1 MRGIRRSHKDRKGK
15 PPIRAVSAGCPQVA
29 DRSILSEVDW
39 ICRPSSWVCRGVDP
53 HSGYIDDMAR
63 RQASGGEE
71 QGCLRRIATGRLL
84 PPATKLQDAQKGAEV
99 TSERYFPHWKKERNY
114 KPYLISLC
122 HYK

>member
-1 MRGIRRSHKDRKGK
+1 MRGQKKTQAAI
-15 PPIRAVSAGCPQVA
+15 QVWYIIYNRIKLLNTVA
-29 DRSILSEVDW
+29 CYLDHTMDNWNITAL
-39 ICRPSSWVCRGVDP
+39 

-99 TSERYFPHWKKERNY
+99 TSERYFSHWKKERNY